1 MNFQEFS
8 CTLLVTMLVSKS
20 SAATLPQLEGIDHWF
35 DDQEEVN
42 RRRVDR
48 VKMPGESSRH
58 CNCSRELGKPPI
70 SDWMETIRNDIRRLS
85 DRLDMRGGGG
95 GGINFPEDERK
106 QPTFHKKKEDL
117 EKCKQPE
124 AESEWQLL
132 KIGVFLAG
140 FLAGGVCFDFFVR
153 FLPIFQLY
161 FCTLIWLAFSQEGFV
176 KST

>member
-1 MNFQEFS
+1 
-8 CTLLVTMLVSKS
+8 
-20 SAATLPQLEGIDHWF
+20 
-35 DDQEEVN
+35 
-42 RRRVDR
+42 
-48 VKMPGESSRH
+48 MPGESSRY

-85 DRLDMRGGGG
+85 DQLDMRKSGGG

-117 EKCKQPE
+117 EKCKQPK

-140 FLAGGVCFDFFVR
+140 FLAGGVCFDSFCHFFTHFLVVF
-153 FLPIFQLY
+153 FLPLSG
-161 FCTLIWLAFSQEGFV
+161 WLSLRRGL
-176 KST
+176 